1 MYCVATNVVF
11 AYDVGDGEAA
21 PVLLHWLL
29 RCTDYLRL
37 SRLAAEGLS
46 SHLLVAKIL
55 CVSVFAVVPSKMI
68 DDIARAQH
76 CCARCRTAAKAK
88 GRAQATAH
96 CACRTSQKP
105 VPV

>member
-37 SRLAAEGLS
+37 SRLAAEGMS
-46 SHLLVAKIL
+46 SHLAKML

-68 DDIARAQH
+68 DIDAASRVLLRALPNCSSQSQRARP
-76 CCARCRTAAKAK
+76 
-88 GRAQATAH
+88 GH